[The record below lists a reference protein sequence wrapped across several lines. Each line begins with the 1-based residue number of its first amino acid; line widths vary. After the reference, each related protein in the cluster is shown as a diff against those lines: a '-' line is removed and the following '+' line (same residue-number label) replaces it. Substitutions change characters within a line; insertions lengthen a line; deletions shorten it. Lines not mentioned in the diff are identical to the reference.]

1 VAGPEAAGLMSA
13 RTKARKRALDVLYE
27 SELRAD
33 SSLGSTLA
41 GRIDDAEP
49 PLNPYTVQ
57 LVEGVVQHR
66 EEIDRLLAEHAV
78 GWTLDR
84 MPAIDR
90 NLLRLAVF
98 EICYLDDVPD
108 PVAVSEAVTLATS
121 LSTEQSPTF
130 VNGLLARIVRE
141 KPHLTV

>member
-1 VAGPEAAGLMSA
+1 MSA

-41 GRIDDAEP
+41 GRIDDGHP

-66 EEIDRLLAEHAV
+66 ELIDSLLAEHAV

-90 NLLRLAVF
+90 NLLRLAVY
-98 EICYLDDVPD
+98 EICYVDDVPD
-108 PVAVSEAVTLATS
+108 VVALSEAVALATS
-121 LSTEQSPTF
+121 LSTDQSPTF
-130 VNGLLARIVRE
+130 VNGLLARIVAE